1 MGYSQ
6 TCGGKQFK
14 TRSLIWNVL
23 VTLAI
28 TKKNNNKKS
37 NQNKII
43 NIYDVK

>member
-28 TKKNNNKKS
+28 TKKNNNKKIKPK
-37 NQNKII
+37 QNHKHI
-43 NIYDVK
+43 